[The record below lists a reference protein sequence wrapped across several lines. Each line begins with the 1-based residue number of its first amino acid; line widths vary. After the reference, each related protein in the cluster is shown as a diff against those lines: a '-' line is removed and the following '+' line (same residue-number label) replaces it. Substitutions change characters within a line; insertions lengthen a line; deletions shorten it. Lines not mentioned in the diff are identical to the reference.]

1 MGPELS
7 QRPCP
12 FLPVPC
18 VFGGSFAGQSLH
30 LPQQYRVSTGLGH
43 CPTTSLRD
51 LSPAAVGPQGAS
63 LPHGFCPLRWKV
75 GWGLLCA
82 LLRWQLPPPGLLPMG
97 SVLPEAVFAHRACRC
112 RHMICT
118 PLWFSGSPTLGLWPF
133 IRIWLESSHLFW
145 GELVLLQV
153 QLTPASSP
161 SEVPGGRDFRLAG
174 GSGCQ
179 LSCVVKNE
187 ALRSPGT
194 YKHKKNIFELY

>member
-12 FLPVPC
+12 FLPVPR

-82 LLRWQLPPPGLLPMG
+82 LLRWQLPPPGLLPMV

-112 RHMICT
+112 RHVICT

-133 IRIWLESSHLFW
+133 IRIWLESSQ
-145 GELVLLQV
+145 LVLGGTRPPSSSAHSCLSSLGAAWREGFQAGWWLRMSALLCGQERSSQKSWDLQ
-153 QLTPASSP
+153 T
-161 SEVPGGRDFRLAG
+161 
-174 GSGCQ
+174 
-179 LSCVVKNE
+179 
-187 ALRSPGT
+187 
-194 YKHKKNIFELY
+194 

>member
-30 LPQQYRVSTGLGH
+30 LPQQYRVSTGLGY

-112 RHMICT
+112 RHVICT

-153 QLTPASSP
+153 QLTPASPP
-161 SEVPGGRDFRLAG
+161 SELPGGRDFRLAG